1 MSSPVAIARL
11 YPEVDLLPFSGI
23 GQCLEFRLDDNS
35 TGRMSTATYQE
46 LHRRNCIQVEG
57 LRPMD
62 LQNPIHEIFR
72 RERFMCIADDEYNR
86 LEPALKLVSRF
97 ITEPEYLKFFTHINT
112 STLVD
117 DTRPGVQRTAKNYTI
132 QVLEADPAVALD
144 DPVAVADTQKAL
156 LALAND
162 LTFVILDEDYSK
174 ADWARAA
181 ETFINPDHRR
191 CRRNETMAGGCATGT
206 CAFHD
211 NHDIARCNVCN
222 ATYYKEKTFHE
233 LRRILADRPTAHGF
247 PGVKLKADLI
257 DVLEDLDADEE
268 DEDYVAPSDFG
279 ASAAQASNIQTGLHW
294 DLLKHIRDSRED
306 EFWTESEELRF
317 QLAVVGTLCHEIV
330 HAFWWHSRRRCW
342 NCEEHDPWWSVT
354 ERRHGDLP
362 ELGISWEQFAFG
374 SRLPGAGKLLDDDDR
389 DTPNIFQRCQ
399 WGWVDNTLQGGVCMN
414 RLLKHHF
421 IVPVDYV
428 HAWFQ
433 ESTWRDIAT
442 YGRETGR
449 PSQQNHQIMRLEPQ
463 DMAEEAA

>member
-174 ADWARAA
+174 ADWARVA
-181 ETFINPDHRR
+181 ETF
-191 CRRNETMAGGCATGT
+191 
-206 CAFHD
+206 
-211 NHDIARCNVCN
+211 
-222 ATYYKEKTFHE
+222 
-233 LRRILADRPTAHGF
+233 
-247 PGVKLKADLI
+247 
-257 DVLEDLDADEE
+257 
-268 DEDYVAPSDFG
+268 
-279 ASAAQASNIQTGLHW
+279 
-294 DLLKHIRDSRED
+294 
-306 EFWTESEELRF
+306 
-317 QLAVVGTLCHEIV
+317 
-330 HAFWWHSRRRCW
+330 
-342 NCEEHDPWWSVT
+342 
-354 ERRHGDLP
+354 
-362 ELGISWEQFAFG
+362 
-374 SRLPGAGKLLDDDDR
+374 
-389 DTPNIFQRCQ
+389 
-399 WGWVDNTLQGGVCMN
+399 
-414 RLLKHHF
+414 
-421 IVPVDYV
+421 
-428 HAWFQ
+428 
-433 ESTWRDIAT
+433 
-442 YGRETGR
+442 
-449 PSQQNHQIMRLEPQ
+449 HQS
-463 DMAEEAA
+463 